1 MDNAQ
6 KAQEIVKRLE
16 SMADPKWL
24 ENSKRLGI
32 DTKKALGISIW
43 DLRKIAKEI
52 GKNQELAEAL
62 WKTDIHEARL
72 LAGYIADSEKIS
84 ESVIEQ
90 WVLDFNSWDL
100 VDQVMDVIA
109 LSPFGYEKAIEYSSR
124 KEEFVKRTGF
134 VLMAGLSVFDK
145 KAPDEKFI
153 QFFPII
159 IRESTD
165 DRNFVKKAVNWALR
179 NIGKRNMNLNR
190 KAIETA
196 VQISKIDSKTAKW
209 IASDALR
216 ELKSEK
222 IQARFKTKSSS

>member
-1 MDNAQ
+1 MNNLQ
-6 KAQEIVKRLE
+6 NTKEIINRLK
-16 SMADPKWL
+16 SIADPEQL

-32 DTKKALGISIW
+32 NTKKALGISIW

-52 GKNQELAEAL
+52 GKNQALAEIL

-72 LAGYIADSEKIS
+72 LAGYIADTEKIK

-90 WVLDFNSWDL
+90 WVLDFDSWDL

-109 LSPFGYEKAIEYSSR
+109 LSPYGYKKAIEFSSR

-134 VLMAGLSVFDK
+134 VLMAGLAVFDK
-145 KAPDEKFI
+145 KASDKKFF
-153 QFFPII
+153 QFFPLII
-159 IRESTD
+159 KESTD

-179 NIGKRNMNLNR
+179 NIGKRNINLNL

-196 VQISKIDSKTAKW
+196 ETIAKLNSKTARW

-216 ELKSEK
+216 ELKSDK
-222 IQARFKTKSSS
+222 IQARLKTK

>member
-1 MDNAQ
+1 MTEVRV
-6 KAQEIVKRLE
+6 KEIIKRLKAL
-16 SMADPKWL
+16 ADPKQV

-32 DTKKALGISIW
+32 NIKTSLGISIW

-52 GKNQELAEAL
+52 GKDQELAEAL

-72 LAGYIADSEKIS
+72 LAGYIADSGKIS
-84 ESVIEQ
+84 ELVIEK

-109 LSPFGYEKAIEYSSR
+109 LSPYGYKKAIEFSSR
-124 KEEFVKRTGF
+124 SEEFVKRTGF
-134 VLMAGLSVFDK
+134 VIMAGLAVYDK
-145 KAPDEKFI
+145 KASDEKFI
-153 QFFPII
+153 NFFPII

-179 NIGKRNMNLNR
+179 NIGKRNVNLNR
-190 KAIETA
+190 KSIETA
-196 VQISKIDSKTAKW
+196 EQISTIDSKIAKW

-222 IQARFKTKSSS
+222 VQARFKK